1 MTKRRNCHRTINEVK
16 IHEKAVKIRKMT
28 DEQLVHYIED
38 RVEKAR
44 SEGRNEARSNKNVK
58 AFLESLAAPGA
69 IPGVGP
75 ATVDKIN
82 KYAKEGGFIG

>member
-1 MTKRRNCHRTINEVK
+1 MTKRRSCHRTIDEVK
-16 IHEKAVKIRKMT
+16 MHEKAVKLRKMT

-44 SEGRNEARSNKNVK
+44 SEGRNESKGGK
-58 AFLESLAAPGA
+58 KIKEYLDSLSAPGS

-75 ATVDKIN
+75 ATVEKLK
-82 KYAKEGGFIG
+82 KYAKEGGFLG